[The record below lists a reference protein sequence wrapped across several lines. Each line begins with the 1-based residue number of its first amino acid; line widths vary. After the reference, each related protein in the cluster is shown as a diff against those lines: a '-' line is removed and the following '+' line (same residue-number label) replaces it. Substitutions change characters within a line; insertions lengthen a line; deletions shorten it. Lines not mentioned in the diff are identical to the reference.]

1 MIYPFL
7 YCIHLG
13 DPCILS
19 TQMELDEAVRL
30 YELNK
35 DSELTIHGK
44 LSTPNL
50 FAFHLNIIVRLNGTQ
65 ILSFSLH
72 YQSNIVKLLTLLA

>member
-1 MIYPFL
+1 M
-7 YCIHLG
+7 HLG

-44 LSTPNL
+44 LL
-50 FAFHLNIIVRLNGTQ
+50 FITSMIKRNR
-65 ILSFSLH
+65 
-72 YQSNIVKLLTLLA
+72 YPSNVIK